1 MTDLAALA
9 AEMTAR
15 ANAAATIDWEM
26 IYKSAKI
33 ALAEASANGGVI
45 TYQVNGRSVTRS
57 VAEIREIIALAK
69 KEIIAEAGGVII
81 VDGEFG

>member
-15 ANAAATIDWEM
+15 ANAAAGIDWPT

-57 VAEIREIIALAK
+57 VAEIREILVLAK
-69 KEIIAEAGGVII
+69 KEMADEAGGII
-81 VDGEFG
+81 TQLGEFG